1 MSGFTSST
9 NPSSSPQFPFSPSSS
24 PLSFPPSSSS
34 SQFSW
39 AFPQQPSASPFSF
52 SNPNHSFG
60 TPPSSAPSYGFG
72 FASSS
77 PPISSAFCSS
87 EFSSALYG
95 TTSSGFSEPYTGS
108 PLHGA
113 TPAGAYQPLFGAT
126 FSSASSSPFRS
137 SNSFGANSS
146 IPILSTTSSLFGSSS
161 NSRTTSLFGF
171 SSSSSV
177 SSGTTYATAP
187 LFSALFGSSSPSWAT
202 ATLASSASTTVSCT
216 DSTVATTGCQDSIG
230 GSSVCSTISFKL
242 AVSDDEEGFG
252 NEDEQVYYR
261 ALEHIGVQMPE
272 CETKKEVPGVTWD
285 QEKRDAI
292 TMKVASLLDS
302 IQRAEP
308 PAIGGVVVTSSM
320 VVSSGAA
327 LAKVP
332 VVEASSIKMDIP
344 DVKSAATYVRVTL
357 HAKELEIGE
366 VDSCENPSAATH
378 VRVTLH
384 AKELEIGE
392 VDSCENPSAATHV
405 RVTLHA
411 KELEIGQV
419 DSSENPSAVSELVA
433 GYELKSPGVGSLI
446 SPISEMTDLNELT
459 LSPHCG
465 LIIKQIS
472 SKYGD
477 ITKGS
482 ILKSMAA
489 KFPFLQLVAHTVH
502 QLSNHTQDTLGSNE
516 LELIQTWTADAAAV
530 GFQVD
535 WLQQRVNQVTAA
547 TKYHGHRMELDELG
561 KQIDATIKCLME
573 MELREIVCKEELAS
587 IKAEMEGNDFSG
599 SILSTGLL

>member
-1 MSGFTSST
+1 
-9 NPSSSPQFPFSPSSS
+9 
-24 PLSFPPSSSS
+24 
-34 SQFSW
+34 
-39 AFPQQPSASPFSF
+39 
-52 SNPNHSFG
+52 
-60 TPPSSAPSYGFG
+60 
-72 FASSS
+72 
-77 PPISSAFCSS
+77 
-87 EFSSALYG
+87 
-95 TTSSGFSEPYTGS
+95 
-108 PLHGA
+108 
-113 TPAGAYQPLFGAT
+113 
-126 FSSASSSPFRS
+126 
-137 SNSFGANSS
+137 
-146 IPILSTTSSLFGSSS
+146 
-161 NSRTTSLFGF
+161 
-171 SSSSSV
+171 
-177 SSGTTYATAP
+177 
-187 LFSALFGSSSPSWAT
+187 
-202 ATLASSASTTVSCT
+202 
-216 DSTVATTGCQDSIG
+216 CQDSIG

-332 VVEASSIKMDIP
+332 VVEASSIEMDIP
-344 DVKSAATYVRVTL
+344 DVKSAATYVR
-357 HAKELEIGE
+357 
-366 VDSCENPSAATH
+366 
-378 VRVTLH
+378 
-384 AKELEIGE
+384 
-392 VDSCENPSAATHV
+392 NPSAATHV